1 MFEKCETHDIP
12 FFSLR
17 DMRFSLLRFKL
28 PFLKCFR
35 LAAPGKAGGVGGV
48 SFFCLFDS
56 QDLIP
61 EHLQFLLVTEAELCI
76 DLDHQM
82 LPVPYDPLV
91 EKKKMYFLYLL
102 DVHTTKLGY
111 VLFPPHPLPSKEVLS
126 YLFKD
131 PQNKYFSWFPP
142 SHHCQ
147 IIIIILIINHRVLR
161 WEEKKNGSVAILG
174 EK

>member
-17 DMRFSLLRFKL
+17 DMRFSLLHFKL
-28 PFLKCFR
+28 PFWKCFR
-35 LAAPGKAGGVGGV
+35 LAAPGKAGGVGGA
-48 SFFCLFDS
+48 SFFLFVWFS
-56 QDLIP
+56 RPYTRAFTIP
-61 EHLQFLLVTEAELCI
+61 FGHRGWTVHRFG
-76 DLDHQM
+76 
-82 LPVPYDPLV
+82 LPDATCSIWPIV

-161 WEEKKNGSVAILG
+161 WEKKKNGSVAILG